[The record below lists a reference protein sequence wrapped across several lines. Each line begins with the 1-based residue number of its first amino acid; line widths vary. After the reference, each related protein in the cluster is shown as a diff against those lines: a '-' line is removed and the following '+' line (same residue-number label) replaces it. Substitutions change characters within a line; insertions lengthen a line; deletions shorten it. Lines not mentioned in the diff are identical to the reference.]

1 MLTEEQIKKLKPFI
15 GKRRRVRYVVDL
27 LAFCNKEEP
36 NYQQVCEEVNR
47 LISRNIEISIRCT
60 LAELENIKARAAEAG
75 FIRTADF
82 IRSMALRAD
91 VRSVNR

>member
-1 MLTEEQIKKLKPFI
+1 MLSEEQVTKLKPFR
-15 GKRRRVRYVVDL
+15 GRRRRVQEVVL
-27 LAFCNKEEP
+27 LLGFSDRKDPHYREI
-36 NYQQVCEEVNR
+36 CEEVR
-47 LISRNIEISIRCT
+47 QIISRNVEISVRCT

-82 IRSMALRAD
+82 VRSMALRAD